1 MKVYEPSRL
10 IRTALHNR
18 VTRAASRHSGM
29 FPAGIQKNFLDT
41 GLTVKPAGMTKGD
54 SDTYFRGAVPG
65 SRPSPSTHRTS
76 IRSRRSLSA
85 RLLSCSFCVLLL
97 WVLASLSACYQ
108 ARPAPTE
115 APPPVP
121 KLKFETAAPSEAFAT
136 ADVVDRFSQEVP
148 EEYFVGP
155 GDVFKLTIW
164 HRPEVSD
171 DNVIV
176 GPDGTISVNRIGTFN
191 ASGKTVTQL
200 ADEIA
205 HRLSKFYESP
215 EVTIAMKSYNNNKAF
230 VLGRVANPG
239 VVRFPGKGTL
249 LEALA
254 LAGGLPASQTNTILR
269 KCSIIRGKETVI
281 WVDLNELLH
290 KGNTALNAAI
300 RNNDIVFIPEGEDE
314 LVYVMGEVAKPGA
327 VPIRTRLTYL
337 DAVMLAGGP
346 TKDANL
352 AKTYLVRSADKQG
365 SVVEVDLEKQVE
377 TGVFTQNY
385 VLHANDII
393 YVSPTTLSR
402 FSYIVNQFSPMM
414 QVITLGIA
422 ATK

>member
-1 MKVYEPSRL
+1 
-10 IRTALHNR
+10 
-18 VTRAASRHSGM
+18 
-29 FPAGIQKNFLDT
+29 
-41 GLTVKPAGMTKGD
+41 
-54 SDTYFRGAVPG
+54 
-65 SRPSPSTHRTS
+65 
-76 IRSRRSLSA
+76 
-85 RLLSCSFCVLLL
+85 
-97 WVLASLSACYQ
+97 
-108 ARPAPTE
+108 
-115 APPPVP
+115 VP
-121 KLKFETAAPSEAFAT
+121 KLKFESAAPSEAFAT
-136 ADVVDRFSQEVP
+136 AEVVDRFSQEVP

-191 ASGKTVTQL
+191 ASGRTVTQL

-365 SVVEVDLEKQVE
+365 NVVEVDLEKQVE